1 MEDSYDIYKNNLIKA
16 LGKISSTEIERLT
29 QSIVDTIGNNKIF
42 ICGNGGS
49 ASTAEH
55 MSCDLSKSVY
65 KLCDSSKINDKLQ
78 VISLNSNISQIT
90 AIAND
95 IDYKSIF
102 SEQLLNFAKPNDLL
116 IVITASGNSP
126 NILDVVEVANSL
138 KMKTFGLLGFGGG
151 KAKDLVSHSICVD
164 SYDYGVVEDCH
175 LVINH
180 MITDYL
186 KMYFQSRYQK

>member
-1 MEDSYDIYKNNLIKA
+1 MEDSYDNYKKNLIKA
-16 LGKISSTEIERLT
+16 IKKINNVDIERLT

-55 MSCDLSKSVY
+55 MSCDLSKSVC
-65 KLCDSSKINDKLQ
+65 KLCDSKIIDKLQ
-78 VISLNSNISQIT
+78 VISLNSNISQLT

-102 SEQLLNFAKPNDLL
+102 SEQLLNLAKPNDLL
-116 IVITASGNSP
+116 IVITARGNSP
-126 NILDVVEVANSL
+126 NILDVIEIANSL

-151 KAKDLVSHSICVD
+151 KAKDLVNHSICIN
-164 SYDYGVVEDCH
+164 SNDYGIVEDCH
-175 LVINH
+175 LIINH
-180 MITDYL
+180 MVTDYL
-186 KMYFQSRYQK
+186 KIYFQSRYQK